1 MAPYKTK
8 RSVNAVELLNRRSR
22 GTRDALSR
30 YNLKVFRGVLL
41 QDTRVFLKVWSKTS
55 KSKIMYENGKFYF
68 ENYQICYSC
77 VHSDPH
83 VLYKLPKRS
92 KKEKLEDALLCQS
105 PLDKTLAS
113 PSDQK
118 PSLLALTAN
127 NWLCRLSV
135 DTGKELQKV
144 YLSPNLKFKYLG
156 WDISPEI
163 FYVKTVQSKETS
175 LERQAGIV
183 NNTIMHIAI
192 FQAFPLQIVGIME
205 INKRVFGN
213 GITDVVLSQGVLAVS
228 YSNKSVKLYSCE
240 HIFQRY
246 ITEEL
251 TLGKQSSLLRGKTV
265 GEFPFGIPVNIQI
278 KDCPPVLFEV
288 SCSNNGVQVGG
299 FPWHYIYTPPQ
310 KNHKGTHHIRSL
322 KDNIMA
328 TNGIQNMNCCSLES
342 DMIFFHPDDSGR
354 IIHFGPNTINVLK
367 ILGELNSSLP
377 SKIVKDFSMTVDRQ
391 NRNPT
396 PQVTVTSSG
405 RTVKRRVQQLDDD
418 PDQKTFR
425 LVEYEDELD
434 LLTVLVTNGEE
445 EQGIAH
451 VQLHDNQ
458 SGKLLRTVE
467 LAERWDETY
476 RHELFFDKDTIVHI
490 EQQNTN
496 FCCHVYKLEG
506 LEEYAE

>member
-105 PLDKTLAS
+105 PL
-113 PSDQK
+113 
-118 PSLLALTAN
+118 
-127 NWLCRLSV
+127 
-135 DTGKELQKV
+135 
-144 YLSPNLKFKYLG
+144 
-156 WDISPEI
+156 
-163 FYVKTVQSKETS
+163 
-175 LERQAGIV
+175 AGIV